1 MKTSIRI
8 AAILLVASTVPA
20 IGAGT
25 AHAQG
30 DNEVIRNGSCSGNT
44 NWKIKA
50 KPDDGRLEVEAEIDS
65 NRAGQT
71 WQWRLRHDGRLAAR
85 GSKLTTGR
93 SGSFEVERHLA
104 NHAGR
109 DSFKFRAVNRR
120 SGEVCIARV
129 TL

>member
-8 AAILLVASTVPA
+8 AAIVLVASGIPA
-20 IGAGT
+20 LGAGA

-30 DNEVIRNGSCSGNT
+30 DNEVLRNGSCSGNT

-65 NRAGQT
+65 NRSGQT
-71 WQWRLRHDGRLAAR
+71 WHWRLRHDGRLEDR
-85 GSKLTTGR
+85 GSRLTGGR
-93 SGSFEVERHLA
+93 SGSFEVERKVA
-104 NHAGR
+104 NHRGT

-120 SGEVCIARV
+120 SGEVCVARV
-129 TL
+129 SL